1 MTSAAATFLLL
12 ITIIVFASSASTHF
26 ADAVAKLTG

>member
-12 ITIIVFASSASTHF
+12 ITIIVLAGSALTHF
-26 ADAVAKLTG
+26 ADAVAELTG